1 MTTVRVLRFP
11 SAFALAITLTSV
23 MFSFLW
29 LLISRTVE
37 IGDIQHATKIEFT
50 RLRRDSEVRTKPH
63 QQKVELEKPQPV
75 QNAPQIAIDMGVGDR
90 AGQAID
96 LLPPTVDARGAALS
110 GLSFGGGGG
119 GRGGAAAGSDRDV
132 VPLVRIEPEYP
143 TRAAQRGIEGYVV
156 VQFTITPAGT
166 IKDARVI
173 QSEPNG
179 VFDAAALSA
188 VSRWKYNP
196 KMEAGTAVARAGVQ
210 VKLAFQLEKG

>member
-1 MTTVRVLRFP
+1 MGSMRFP
-11 SAFALAITLTSV
+11 SAFALALALTGS

-29 LLISRTVE
+29 LLISRSVE
-37 IGDIQHATKIEFT
+37 IGDLQQATKIEFT
-50 RLRRDSEVRTKPH
+50 RLRRDSEVRTRPR
-63 QQKVELEKPQPV
+63 QQKVELEKPVAV

-90 AGQAID
+90 SGQALD

-119 GRGGAAAGSDRDV
+119 ARGGAASGSDRDV
-132 VPLVRIEPEYP
+132 APLVRIEPDYP
-143 TRAAQRGIEGYVV
+143 ARAAQKGIEGFVV

-166 IKDARVI
+166 VKDPRVI

-179 VFDAAALSA
+179 VFDASALAA

-196 KMEAGTAVARAGVQ
+196 KLEAGTAVARPGVK
-210 VKLAFQLEKG
+210 VKLAFQLENG